1 MNRQLILMGPIKRKD
16 GLDYLILTGQIEV
29 KRTKRKQRIS
39 YLAGLS
45 EAGFGS
51 NCQKKNLLKAT
62 KDRKMWRGII
72 VQRNRPKY
80 LISFSFRRQ
89 DQ

>member
-1 MNRQLILMGPIKRKD
+1 MTNFRNKVNKRTLIFSIMNRQLILMGPIKRKD

-51 NCQKKNLLKAT
+51 NC
-62 KDRKMWRGII
+62 
-72 VQRNRPKY
+72 
-80 LISFSFRRQ
+80 
-89 DQ
+89 